1 MAQHLS
7 NCEQEG
13 AEMNVPTSSRTRIVG
28 LILLEL
34 LSVTWAGVA
43 VALSADAA
51 EGDSE

>member
-1 MAQHLS
+1 
-7 NCEQEG
+7 
-13 AEMNVPTSSRTRIVG
+13 MNAPTSSRRIVG
-28 LILLEL
+28 LILLAL